1 MVTHGFTGRQIS
13 LEKWGRQQLRVMPWG
28 DSKYLCD
35 LVRTVQCGSIM
46 DADWSPGVG
55 GGVFV
60 SLIAVSGTQTPSD
73 VAIAIAKTVPNVL

>member
-1 MVTHGFTGRQIS
+1 
-13 LEKWGRQQLRVMPWG
+13 
-28 DSKYLCD
+28 
-35 LVRTVQCGSIM
+35 M
-46 DADWSPGVG
+46 DADWSLGVG